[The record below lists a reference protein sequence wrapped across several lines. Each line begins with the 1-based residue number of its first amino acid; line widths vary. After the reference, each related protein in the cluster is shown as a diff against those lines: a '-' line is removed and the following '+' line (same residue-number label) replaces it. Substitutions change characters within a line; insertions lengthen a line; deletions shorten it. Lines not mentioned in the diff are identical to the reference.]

1 MGKRML
7 LIAKILLKL
16 LVLIILAVGFA
27 VEYINTA
34 EINSYLRYTY
44 IFVMFVCSFS
54 FLFTFIKKY
63 RQIAYIVFILSFM
76 SFLLMGRIPAIK
88 LIHDSIACLEA
99 EKGVWDYTLNIC
111 RQDCLTWDK
120 ELGCIPVTKE
130 NISKYHQ

>member
-1 MGKRML
+1 ML

-16 LVLIILAVGFA
+16 LVLITLAVGFA

-34 EINSYLRYTY
+34 EINPYLRYAY

-63 RQIAYIVFILSFM
+63 RQIAYIVFILSFI
-76 SFLLMGRIPAIK
+76 SFLLMDKIPAIK

-99 EKGVWDYTLNIC
+99 ERGVWDYTQGIC
-111 RQDCLTWDK
+111 RQ
-120 ELGCIPVTKE
+120 
-130 NISKYHQ
+130 Y

>member
-7 LIAKILLKL
+7 FIAKILFKL
-16 LVLIILAVGFA
+16 LVLITLTVGFG
-27 VEYINTA
+27 VEYINTK
-34 EINSYLRYTY
+34 EINPYLRYAY
-44 IFVMFVCSFS
+44 ILVMFVCSFS

-76 SFLLMGRIPAIK
+76 SFLLMGKIPAIK

-99 EKGVWDYTLNIC
+99 ERGVWDNTLNIC

-120 ELGCIPVTKE
+120 ELGCVPVTKE
-130 NISKYHQ
+130 NISK